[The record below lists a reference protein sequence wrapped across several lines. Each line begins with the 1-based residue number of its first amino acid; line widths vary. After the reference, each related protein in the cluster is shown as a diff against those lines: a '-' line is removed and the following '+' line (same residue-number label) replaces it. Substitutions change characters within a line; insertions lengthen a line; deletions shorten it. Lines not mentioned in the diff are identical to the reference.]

1 MFLSL
6 LFFFPILNCEELP
19 WHFLCL
25 AEETP
30 NDFQGLISDGFSVP
44 VKEEMAFLKNAIYFT
59 HFHPEFIHGPLA
71 AS

>member
-1 MFLSL
+1 MFLLL

-19 WHFLCL
+19 GHFLHL
-25 AEETP
+25 AKETQ
-30 NDFQGLISDGFSVP
+30 NGFQGFISDGFSVP
-44 VKEEMAFLKNAIYFT
+44 VKEEMVFLKNAIYFT